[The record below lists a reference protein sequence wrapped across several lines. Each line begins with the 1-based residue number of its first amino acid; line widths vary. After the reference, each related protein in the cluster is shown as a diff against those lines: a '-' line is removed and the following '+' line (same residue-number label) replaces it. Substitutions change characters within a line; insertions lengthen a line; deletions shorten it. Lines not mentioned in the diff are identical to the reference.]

1 MSLAEISIKRPV
13 FLSCIVMLMLAV
25 GYLSM
30 RGLGVDLFPNITFP
44 VVTVTTPYPGAGPAE
59 IETLVSKVLEEEVS
73 TVPGIKRLRSDSK
86 EGVSIV
92 VAEFVLETDIKYAEQ
107 QVKDRVIA
115 AKRKL
120 PVDVKEPVIRRIDPA
135 DQPVLIVA
143 LEAPGLRPDQV
154 YGLADTRIKP
164 KFEQVSQVGLVDI
177 VGGRKREVRID
188 LDQKKLK
195 SYELS
200 ASMVSNRL
208 GASGQ
213 NVPIGK
219 FSAGTK
225 ENVFR
230 TIGEFKS
237 LQDIEQTIV
246 NFMGNDVPVTVAEVG
261 RVYDG
266 LQDEKTRYFLD
277 GKQGLSIY
285 VFKQSGANTVKVA
298 DAVKKA
304 IEVINAE
311 MAASGDKAK
320 LTMVRDGAKPIR
332 ANLQDVKE
340 SIFLGIVLTI
350 FVVYLFLGNF
360 RSTVI
365 TGLALPNSLLGA
377 FVLMALAGFTINVM
391 TLLALSL
398 AVGLLVDDAIVVREN
413 IFRHIEMGENPKDA
427 ALNGTKEVTM
437 AVVATTLVVIAV
449 FGPVGFLKGVVG
461 QFFREFG
468 ITICFAMA
476 ISLFDALTMAPM
488 LSAYFAGKVHVVGG
502 VAAKESLLFR
512 CTFGPLVRGFARA
525 QDKLDHFYEALL
537 HVILRNRRNS
547 VLSLAIA
554 FGIFFASLV
563 ILGKYVP
570 KTFLSPQDFGEF
582 VVGLDLPPGTS
593 LDEMSRVAGDVEKLV
608 RSKPEV
614 GLTSMS
620 IGGRDGQANV
630 AEIFVNLVP
639 SRKRKVN
646 TTQFKD
652 LMRGELKPFAF
663 ANPLVKDLDI
673 VAGGQ
678 RPFNVSIIGPDLKQL
693 AQVSQQLFTK
703 LKTHPALKDV
713 DIGYRPG
720 KPEVQ
725 FILDRQKAERLGV
738 STNLVGYELR
748 TLVEGA
754 TPAVFRE
761 NTQEYDIR
769 VRLAESERNLPEVF
783 EKTYVPNINMS
794 LLRLSDVAQMVRTD
808 GPATISRQDRGRYIN
823 IGADIAADG
832 PGMNAVMSDINRLL
846 TGEMK
851 LPEGMRYTFVGQA
864 ESFKELIENMVL
876 ALTLGVLFIYFV
888 LASLYESF
896 VTPFAIMLVLPL
908 AVAGAF
914 LALFISGKALDLN
927 SMIGCILL
935 MGIASKNSILLVDY
949 ANQRVQ
955 EGVDRGQAIL
965 EAGRARLR
973 PILMTTMAL
982 IAGMLPI
989 AIGLN
994 EASRQ
999 RTSMGVAIIGG
1010 LISSTVL
1017 SLVVVPA
1024 AYGFIDQF
1032 RVWSAARMRARFAVK
1047 S

>member
-1 MSLAEISIKRPV
+1 MSLAETSIKRPV
-13 FLSCIVMLMLAV
+13 FLTCIVMLMLAV
-25 GYLSM
+25 GYLSF
-30 RGLGVDLFPNITFP
+30 RGLPVDLFPNITFP

-59 IETLVSKVLEEEVS
+59 IETLVSKVLEEEMS
-73 TVPGIKRLRSDSK
+73 TVPGIKRLRSDTR

-92 VAEFVLETDIKYAEQ
+92 VAEFALETDVKYAEQ
-107 QVKDRVIA
+107 QVKDRVA
-115 AKRKL
+115 SAKRKL
-120 PVDVKEPVIRRIDPA
+120 PTDVKEPVIRRIDPA
-135 DQPVLIVA
+135 DAPVMTLA
-143 LEAPGLRPDQV
+143 LEAPGLRPDQLFE
-154 YGLADTRIKP
+154 LADTRIKP
-164 KFEQVSQVGLVDI
+164 KLEQVGQVGLVDI
-177 VGGRKREVRID
+177 VGGRKREIRID

-200 ASMVSNRL
+200 ASMVANRL
-208 GASGQ
+208 AASGQ
-213 NVPIGK
+213 NVPVGK
-219 FSAGTK
+219 FSESGK

-230 TIGEFKS
+230 TVGEFKS
-237 LQDIEQTIV
+237 LKDIEQTIV
-246 NFMGNDVPVTVAEVG
+246 NFLGNDVPVTVSQIAQVRE
-261 RVYDG
+261 G
-266 LQDEKTRYFLD
+266 LQDEKNRYFLN
-277 GKQGLSIY
+277 GSTGLAIN
-285 VFKQSGANTVKVA
+285 VFRQSGANTVKVA
-298 DAVKKA
+298 DSIKKA
-304 IEVINAE
+304 MVAINGE
-311 MAASGDKAK
+311 MVAAGEKSR
-320 LTMVRDGAKPIR
+320 LTLVRDGAKPIR
-332 ANLQDVKE
+332 ANLTDVYE
-340 SIFLGIVLTI
+340 SILLGVGLTI

-377 FVLMALAGFTINVM
+377 FVLMALAGFTVNVM

-413 IFRHIEMGENPKDA
+413 IFRHIELGENPREA
-427 ALNGTKEVTM
+427 ALVGTREVTM

-449 FGPVGFLKGVVG
+449 FGPVGFLKGIVG

-468 ITICFAMA
+468 LTICFAMA

-488 LSAYFAGKVHVVGG
+488 LSAYFAGKSHGAPGTGG
-502 VAAKESLLFR
+502 NIFYQM
-512 CTFGPLVRGFARA
+512 TFGPLVRGFSKG
-525 QDKLDHFYEALL
+525 QDKLEDWYEALL
-537 HVILRNRRNS
+537 RVILRTRRNS
-547 VLSLAIA
+547 FIAVLVS
-554 FGIFFASLV
+554 FGIFAGSLF
-563 ILGKYVP
+563 ILGKFVA

-593 LDEMSRVAGDVEKLV
+593 LDEMARVATDVEKFV

-614 GLTSMS
+614 ELTSMNV
-620 IGGRDGQANV
+620 GNRDGQSNV

-639 SRKRKVN
+639 SRKRKMN
-646 TTQFKD
+646 TSQFKEM
-652 LMRGELKPFAF
+652 MRQELKPFAF

-693 AQVSQQLFTK
+693 EQVSQKLFER
-703 LKTHPALKDV
+703 LKSHPALKDV
-713 DIGYRPG
+713 DISYRPG

-725 FILDRQKAERLGV
+725 FVLDRQKAERLGV
-738 STNLVGYELR
+738 STNMAGFELR

-761 NTQEYDIR
+761 NGQEYDIR
-769 VRLAESERNLPEVF
+769 VRLADSERNLPQAYAS
-783 EKTYVPNINMS
+783 TYVPNINMS
-794 LLRLSDVAQMVRTD
+794 LLRLSDVAQMVNAE

-832 PGMNAVMSDINRLL
+832 PGMNAAIVDINNWL
-846 TGEMK
+846 TGDMK
-851 LPEGMRYTFVGQA
+851 LPEGMRFNYVGQA

-876 ALTLGVLFIYFV
+876 ALTLAVLFIYFV

-896 VTPFAIMLVLPL
+896 VTPFSIMVVLPL

-914 LALFISGKALDLN
+914 LALFVTGKALDLN

-935 MGIASKNSILLVDY
+935 LGIASKNSILLVDY
-949 ANQRVQ
+949 ANQKVL
-955 EGVDRGQAIL
+955 EGVDRSKAIL
-965 EAGRARLR
+965 DAGRARLR
-973 PILMTTMAL
+973 PILMTTVAL

-1010 LISSTVL
+1010 LISSTLL

-1024 AYGFIDQF
+1024 VYGFIDRF
-1032 RVWSAARMRARFAVK
+1032 RVWSSGWMKSKFAAR
-1047 S
+1047 

>member
-1 MSLAEISIKRPV
+1 
-13 FLSCIVMLMLAV
+13 
-25 GYLSM
+25 
-30 RGLGVDLFPNITFP
+30 
-44 VVTVTTPYPGAGPAE
+44 
-59 IETLVSKVLEEEVS
+59 
-73 TVPGIKRLRSDSK
+73 
-86 EGVSIV
+86 
-92 VAEFVLETDIKYAEQ
+92 
-107 QVKDRVIA
+107 
-115 AKRKL
+115 
-120 PVDVKEPVIRRIDPA
+120 
-135 DQPVLIVA
+135 
-143 LEAPGLRPDQV
+143 
-154 YGLADTRIKP
+154 
-164 KFEQVSQVGLVDI
+164 
-177 VGGRKREVRID
+177 
-188 LDQKKLK
+188 
-195 SYELS
+195 
-200 ASMVSNRL
+200 
-208 GASGQ
+208 
-213 NVPIGK
+213 
-219 FSAGTK
+219 
-225 ENVFR
+225 
-230 TIGEFKS
+230 
-237 LQDIEQTIV
+237 
-246 NFMGNDVPVTVAEVG
+246 
-261 RVYDG
+261 
-266 LQDEKTRYFLD
+266 
-277 GKQGLSIY
+277 
-285 VFKQSGANTVKVA
+285 
-298 DAVKKA
+298 
-304 IEVINAE
+304 
-311 MAASGDKAK
+311 
-320 LTMVRDGAKPIR
+320 
-332 ANLQDVKE
+332 
-340 SIFLGIVLTI
+340 
-350 FVVYLFLGNF
+350 
-360 RSTVI
+360 
-365 TGLALPNSLLGA
+365 
-377 FVLMALAGFTINVM
+377 
-391 TLLALSL
+391 
-398 AVGLLVDDAIVVREN
+398 
-413 IFRHIEMGENPKDA
+413 
-427 ALNGTKEVTM
+427 
-437 AVVATTLVVIAV
+437 
-449 FGPVGFLKGVVG
+449 
-461 QFFREFG
+461 
-468 ITICFAMA
+468 
-476 ISLFDALTMAPM
+476 
-488 LSAYFAGKVHVVGG
+488 
-502 VAAKESLLFR
+502 
-512 CTFGPLVRGFARA
+512 
-525 QDKLDHFYEALL
+525 
-537 HVILRNRRNS
+537 
-547 VLSLAIA
+547 
-554 FGIFFASLV
+554 
-563 ILGKYVP
+563 
-570 KTFLSPQDFGEF
+570 
-582 VVGLDLPPGTS
+582 
-593 LDEMSRVAGDVEKLV
+593 MSRVAGDVEKLV

-955 EGVDRGQAIL
+955 EGVERGQAIL

>member
-1 MSLAEISIKRPV
+1 MSLADVSIKRPV
-13 FLSCIVMLMLAV
+13 FLTCVVMLMLAV
-25 GYLSM
+25 GVLCM
-30 RGLGVDLFPNITFP
+30 RGLSVDLFPNITFP

-59 IETLVSKVLEEEVS
+59 METLVSKVLEEEIS
-73 TVPGIKRLRSDSK
+73 TVPGIKRLKSDSK

-92 VAEFVLETDIKYAEQ
+92 VAEFVLETDIRYAEQ
-107 QVKDRVIA
+107 QIKDRVA
-115 AKRKL
+115 SAKRKL
-120 PVDVKEPVIRRIDPA
+120 PVDVKEPVVRRIDPA
-135 DQPVLIVA
+135 DQPVLVIA
-143 LEAPGLRPDQV
+143 LEAPGMRPDQV
-154 YGLADTRIKP
+154 YELADTRIKP
-164 KFEQVSQVGLVDI
+164 KLEQVTQVGLVDI

-188 LDQKKLK
+188 LDQAKLK

-200 ASMVSNRL
+200 ATMVASRI
-208 GASGQ
+208 GASGE
-213 NVPIGK
+213 NVPVGK
-219 FSAGTK
+219 FSEGVK

-230 TIGEFKS
+230 TVGEFKS
-237 LQDIEQTIV
+237 LKDIEQTIV
-246 NFMGNDVPVTVAEVG
+246 NFLGNDVPVTVAQIG

-298 DAVKKA
+298 DAIKSA
-304 IEVINAE
+304 IEKINAE
-311 MAASGDKAK
+311 MTAAGEKSK

-332 ANLQDVKE
+332 ANLQDVKD
-340 SIFLGIVLTI
+340 SIFLGIILTI
-350 FVVYLFLGNF
+350 LVVYLFLGNF

-377 FVLMALAGFTINVM
+377 FILMALAGFTINVM

-413 IFRHIEMGENPKDA
+413 IFRHIEAGDSPKDA

-449 FGPVGFLKGVVG
+449 FGPVGFLKGIVG

-468 ITICFAMA
+468 LTICFAMA

-488 LSAYFAGKVHVVGG
+488 LSAYFAGKAHTGG
-502 VAAKESLLFR
+502 PESLIYRYTL
-512 CTFGPLVRGFARA
+512 GPLVRGFARG
-525 QDKLDHFYEALL
+525 QDKLDDIYEALL
-537 HVILRNRRNS
+537 KVILRTRGNS
-547 VLSLAIA
+547 IFSLLIA
-554 FGIFFASLV
+554 FGVFFGSLV
-563 ILGKYVP
+563 ILVKFVP

-582 VVGLDLPPGTS
+582 VVGLDLQPGTS

-614 GLTSMS
+614 ALTSMS

-639 SRKRKVN
+639 SRQRKVN
-646 TTQFKD
+646 TTQFKEI
-652 LMRGELKPFAF
+652 MRGELKPFAF

-693 AQVSQQLFTK
+693 EQVSQKLFEK
-703 LKTHPALKDV
+703 LKVNPGLKDV
-713 DIGYRPG
+713 DISFRPG

-725 FILDRQKAERLGV
+725 FVLDRQKAERLGV
-738 STNLVGYELR
+738 STNLVGFELR

-761 NTQEYDIR
+761 NAQEYDIR
-769 VRLAESERNLPEVF
+769 VRLAESQRNLPLLF
-783 EKTYVPNINMS
+783 DKTYVPNINMS
-794 LLRLSDVAQMVRTD
+794 LLRLSDVAQMVKTE

-832 PGMNAVMSDINRLL
+832 PGMNAVIVDINHLL
-846 TGEMK
+846 TEEMK
-851 LPEGMRYTFVGQA
+851 LPEGMRYNFVGQA

-876 ALTLGVLFIYFV
+876 ALTLAVLFIYFV

-914 LALFISGKALDLN
+914 LALFITGKALDLN

-949 ANQRVQ
+949 ANQRVK
-955 EGVDRGQAIL
+955 EGADRGVAIM

-1017 SLVVVPA
+1017 SLIVVPA
-1024 AYGFIDQF
+1024 AYGFIDRF
-1032 RVWSAARMRARFAVK
+1032 RVWSAAWMKARFAAK

>member
-1 MSLAEISIKRPV
+1 MSLADVSIKRPV
-13 FLSCIVMLMLAV
+13 FLTCVVMLMLAV
-25 GYLSM
+25 GVLCM
-30 RGLGVDLFPNITFP
+30 RGLSVDLFPNITFP

-59 IETLVSKVLEEEVS
+59 METLVSKVLEEEIS
-73 TVPGIKRLRSDSK
+73 TVPGIKRLKSDSK

-92 VAEFVLETDIKYAEQ
+92 VAEFVLETDIRYAEQ
-107 QVKDRVIA
+107 QVKDRVA
-115 AKRKL
+115 SAKRKL
-120 PVDVKEPVIRRIDPA
+120 PVDVKEPVVRRIDPA
-135 DQPVLIVA
+135 DQPVLVIA
-143 LEAPGLRPDQV
+143 LEAPGMRPDQV
-154 YGLADTRIKP
+154 YELADTRIKP
-164 KFEQVSQVGLVDI
+164 KLEQVTQVGLVDI

-188 LDQKKLK
+188 LDQAKLK

-200 ASMVSNRL
+200 ATMVASRI
-208 GASGQ
+208 GASGE
-213 NVPIGK
+213 NVPVGK
-219 FSAGTK
+219 FSEGVK

-230 TIGEFKS
+230 TVGEFKS
-237 LQDIEQTIV
+237 LKDIEQTIV
-246 NFMGNDVPVTVAEVG
+246 NFLGNDVPVTVAQIG

-298 DAVKKA
+298 DAIKSA
-304 IEVINAE
+304 IEKINAE
-311 MAASGDKAK
+311 MTAAGEKSK

-332 ANLQDVKE
+332 ANLQDVKD
-340 SIFLGIVLTI
+340 SIFLGIILTI
-350 FVVYLFLGNF
+350 LVVYLFLGNF

-377 FVLMALAGFTINVM
+377 FILMALAGFTINVM

-413 IFRHIEMGENPKDA
+413 IFRHIEAGDSPKDA

-449 FGPVGFLKGVVG
+449 FGPVGFLKGIVG

-468 ITICFAMA
+468 LTICFAMA

-488 LSAYFAGKVHVVGG
+488 LSAYFAGKAHSGG
-502 VAAKESLLFR
+502 PESLLYR
-512 CTFGPLVRGFARA
+512 YTLGPLVRGFARG
-525 QDKLDHFYEALL
+525 QDKLDDIYEALL
-537 HVILRNRRNS
+537 KVILRTRGNS
-547 VLSLAIA
+547 IFSLLIA
-554 FGIFFASLV
+554 FGVFFGSLV
-563 ILGKYVP
+563 ILAKFVP

-582 VVGLDLPPGTS
+582 VVGLDLQPGTS
-593 LDEMSRVAGDVEKLV
+593 LDEMSRVAGEVEKLV

-614 GLTSMS
+614 ALTSMS

-639 SRKRKVN
+639 SRQRKVN
-646 TTQFKD
+646 TTQFKEI
-652 LMRGELKPFAF
+652 MRGELKPFAF

-693 AQVSQQLFTK
+693 EQVSQKLFEK
-703 LKTHPALKDV
+703 LKVNPGLKDV
-713 DIGYRPG
+713 DIGFRPG

-725 FILDRQKAERLGV
+725 FVLDRQKAERLGV
-738 STNLVGYELR
+738 STNLVGFELR

-761 NTQEYDIR
+761 NAQEYDIR
-769 VRLAESERNLPEVF
+769 VRLAESQRNLPLLF
-783 EKTYVPNINMS
+783 DKTYVPNINMS
-794 LLRLSDVAQMVRTD
+794 LLRLSDVAQMVKTE

-832 PGMNAVMSDINRLL
+832 PGMNAVIVDINHLL
-846 TGEMK
+846 TEEMK
-851 LPEGMRYTFVGQA
+851 LPEGMRYNFVGQA

-876 ALTLGVLFIYFV
+876 ALTLAVLFIYFV

-914 LALFISGKALDLN
+914 LALFITGKALDLN

-949 ANQRVQ
+949 ANQRVK
-955 EGVDRGQAIL
+955 EGADRGVAIM

-1017 SLVVVPA
+1017 SLIVVPA
-1024 AYGFIDQF
+1024 AYGFIDRF
-1032 RVWSAARMRARFAVK
+1032 RVWSAAWMKARFAAK

>member
-1 MSLAEISIKRPV
+1 MSLADLSIKRPV
-13 FLSCIVMLMLAV
+13 SLTCIVMLTLAV
-25 GYLSM
+25 GLLCM
-30 RGLGVDLFPNITFP
+30 RGLSVDLFPNITFP
-44 VVTVTTPYPGAGPAE
+44 VVTVTTPYPGAGPSE
-59 IETLVSKVLEEEVS
+59 METLVSKVLEEEIS
-73 TVPGIKRLRSDSK
+73 TVPGIKRLKSDSK

-92 VAEFVLETDIKYAEQ
+92 VAEFVLETDIRYAEQ
-107 QVKDRVIA
+107 QIKDRVA
-115 AKRKL
+115 SAKRKL
-120 PVDVKEPVIRRIDPA
+120 PTDVKEPVVRRIDPA
-135 DQPVLIVA
+135 DQPVIIIA
-143 LEAPGLRPDQV
+143 LEASGLRPDQV
-154 YGLADTRIKP
+154 YELADTRIKP
-164 KFEQVSQVGLVDI
+164 KLEQVTQVGLVDI

-200 ASMVSNRL
+200 ATMVANRI
-208 GASGQ
+208 GASGA
-213 NVPIGK
+213 NVPVGK
-219 FSAGTK
+219 FSEGVK
-225 ENVFR
+225 ESVYR
-230 TIGEFKS
+230 TVGEFKS
-237 LQDIEQTIV
+237 LKDIEQSIV
-246 NFMGNDVPVTVAEVG
+246 NFLGNDVPVTVSQVG

-285 VFKQSGANTVKVA
+285 VFKQSGANTVNVA
-298 DAVKKA
+298 DAIKKA
-304 IEVINAE
+304 IDKINDE
-311 MAASGDKAK
+311 MTAAGDKAK

-340 SIFLGIVLTI
+340 SIFLGIILTI
-350 FVVYLFLGNF
+350 LVVYLFLGNF

-377 FVLMALAGFTINVM
+377 FILMALAGFTINVM

-413 IFRHIEMGENPKDA
+413 IFRHIEAGDSPKDA

-449 FGPVGFLKGVVG
+449 FGPVGFLKGIVG

-468 ITICFAMA
+468 LTICFAMA

-488 LSAYFAGKVHVVGG
+488 LSAYFAGKAHSGG
-502 VAAKESLLFR
+502 PESLFYR
-512 CTFGPLVRGFARA
+512 YTFGPVVRGFGRL
-525 QDKLDHFYEALL
+525 QDWFDDLYEGLL
-537 HVILRNRRNS
+537 KVILRTRGNS
-547 VLSLAIA
+547 IFSLIVA
-554 FGIFFASLV
+554 FGIFFGSIV
-563 ILGKYVP
+563 ILVKFVP

-593 LDEMSRVAGDVEKLV
+593 LDEMARVAGEVEALV

-614 GLTSMS
+614 ALTSMS

-639 SRKRKVN
+639 SRQRKVN
-646 TTQFKD
+646 TTQFKE
-652 LMRGELKPFAF
+652 LMRGDLKPFTF

-693 AQVSQQLFTK
+693 EQVSQKLFEK
-703 LKTHPALKDV
+703 LKVNPGLKDV
-713 DIGYRPG
+713 DISFRPG

-725 FILDRQKAERLGV
+725 FVLDRQKAERLGV
-738 STNLVGYELR
+738 STNLVGFELR

-761 NTQEYDIR
+761 NAQEYDIR
-769 VRLAESERNLPEVF
+769 VRLAESERNLPLVF

-794 LLRLSDVAQMVRTD
+794 LLRLSDVAQMVKTE

-823 IGADIAADG
+823 IGGDIAADG
-832 PGMNAVMSDINRLL
+832 PGMNAVIGDINRLL
-846 TGEMK
+846 TEEMK
-851 LPEGMRYTFVGQA
+851 LPEGMRYNFVGQA

-876 ALTLGVLFIYFV
+876 ALTLAVLFIYFV

-914 LALFISGKALDLN
+914 LALFVTGKALDLN

-949 ANQRVQ
+949 ANQRVK
-955 EGVDRGQAIL
+955 EGADRAQAIL
-965 EAGRARLR
+965 DAGRARLR

-1024 AYGFIDQF
+1024 AYGFIDRF
-1032 RVWSAARMRARFAVK
+1032 RERSAAWMKARFAAK